1 MMSDN
6 KTIVLSATA
15 FGWLVVVAAMSWGES
30 RYHDG
35 YRAAEAKAEKQ
46 RNEAA
51 EQINQ
56 QKYQAS
62 KTYQAAKAER
72 EAAQQIRKDFI
83 RELAQ
88 TADYRRLCFDAG
100 GLQQFDAATA
110 KK

>member
-1 MMSDN
+1 MMSGN

-51 EQINQ
+51 EQMRPCKLIVWPSLTPSPYKQ
-56 QKYQAS
+56 S
-62 KTYQAAKAER
+62 P
-72 EAAQQIRKDFI
+72 
-83 RELAQ
+83 
-88 TADYRRLCFDAG
+88 
-100 GLQQFDAATA
+100 
-110 KK
+110 